1 MKKTLLVIGMVFVLL
16 ASVFLLSSISELKA
30 HSAHVFKADITTDR
44 TSYVQSDIIAFDI
57 HLLESDSLTGAV
69 RETNETFT
77 LTIAKDYPYALL
89 TTKTGKSPMTFSYPA
104 SSLVIGRSNLFNFH
118 FSGIPDSR
126 SFTDG
131 MSVSVTQFREA
142 DIVPPTLVLHGMTGG
157 SIWQEAEV
165 CFSEPVK
172 PLTSSNFFIMGV
184 TGTIL
189 QTGNYAILTPTN
201 LDYNTQYT
209 VHLSAVQ
216 DLAGNFMTDF
226 SWNFNVG
233 RDGTLPE
240 VKIVYPIAILEQG
253 YDLRQADVYDVN
265 FGSMLPNTGVAYN
278 NVLTM
283 TGTATDISGISSVTS
298 YNEANGQTTAGTGG
312 SSWTVSVTL
321 VPDNNHNIITVTAED
336 PSGNAGTDKIL
347 VHYSTG
353 GVQVIDVHFTE
364 PASIGA
370 DGNGQF
376 VTDGRTVNVSG
387 TASYTYRNLIGVY
400 WHNNLTDER
409 GTAWSGGSHSVDW
422 DFTANLVYGENPVWV
437 EVKEE
442 SGFSTYRA
450 FIAICNYMTLEVDAD
465 PDVVQL
471 FSQVSFSSAID
482 GGAPAF
488 SYQWNFGD
496 GASSTDANPTHI
508 FATTG
513 TFDVTLTVT
522 DSRSNVR
529 NGIVSV
535 TVTTTLPPLPPQP
548 PLDGRQW
555 FIDYGL
561 IIGII
566 AAIIGAALAFIPVS
580 PKPVKKVGY
589 IIILAAGAILGT
601 WVLITSIT
609 PIG

>member
-1 MKKTLLVIGMVFVLL
+1 MKKTLVVVGMVFVLL

-30 HSAHVFKADITTDR
+30 EAGYLYTPDITTDR
-44 TSYVQSDIIAFDI
+44 SSYVQSDIIVFTV
-57 HLLESDSLTGAV
+57 HLLE
-69 RETNETFT
+69 TNAQTHNIIESSTNFT
-77 LTIAKDYPYALL
+77 LIIEKDEPYVLL
-89 TTKTGKSPMTFSYPA
+89 TTLTGKSPLAFSYPA
-104 SSLVIGRSNLFNFH
+104 ASLKIGTNFFH
-118 FSGIPDSR
+118 FFFTGMPDSR
-126 SFTDG
+126 SISDDRGIEVLQT
-131 MSVSVTQFREA
+131 RELDTTA
-142 DIVPPTLVLHGMTGG
+142 PTLLLYGTPGIG
-157 SIWQEAEV
+157 TSRQAEV
-165 CFSEPVK
+165 RFSEPVK
-172 PLTSSNFFIMGV
+172 TLTSSNFFIEGV
-184 TGTIL
+184 AGTIL
-189 QTGNYAILTPTN
+189 QTGEVAVLTPIG
-201 LDYNTQYT
+201 LKYSTQYT
-209 VHLSAVQ
+209 VHLNGIQ
-216 DLAGNFMTDF
+216 DLAGNALAADV
-226 SWNFNVG
+226 SWNFNTGGDRTPPSV
-233 RDGTLPE
+233 E
-240 VKIVYPIAILEQG
+240 IVYPIAILKGG
-253 YDLRQADVYDVN
+253 YALRQADVYDVDY
-265 FGSMLPNTGVAYN
+265 GSRLPDAGIAYD

-283 TGTATDISGISSVTS
+283 TGTATDISGIESVTC
-298 YNEANGQTTAGTGG
+298 YNEANGQTTTGTGG
-312 SSWTVSVTL
+312 SMWTVSVTL
-321 VPDNNHNIITVTAED
+321 VPANNNNIVTVTAKD
-336 PSGNAGTDKIL
+336 PNGNAGTDKIL

-409 GTAWSGGSHSVDW
+409 GTAWSGSSHSVDW
-422 DFTANLVYGENPVWV
+422 KFTANLVYGENPVWV

-496 GASSTDANPTHI
+496 GSSSTEANPTHT
-508 FATTG
+508 FDMTG

-535 TVTTTLPPLPPQP
+535 TVTTTLPPQP
-548 PLDGRQW
+548 PFDGRQW
-555 FIDYGL
+555 FIGYGL

-566 AAIIGAALAFIPVS
+566 AAIIGAFLAFAPFSFVALR
-580 PKPVKKVGY
+580 KVGY
-589 IIILAAGAILGT
+589 IILAVGGVFIGAWII
-601 WVLITSIT
+601 ITSIT